1 MNRLV
6 LSLALL
12 ATSLPGFA
20 QSQEPAPTDA
30 PKIEDNSFLM
40 EEAYNQE
47 FGVVQHIQ
55 TFTRDLRNDAY
66 VYSFTQEW
74 PVDVDPRHQLS
85 YTLQGT
91 RAEGFEGFGWGDT
104 LLNYRFQLVKG
115 ERLAIAPRASVIFPS
130 GDSRFGRGFGGAGF
144 QTNWALSFK
153 AKKKLT
159 MHSNAGW
166 TIVPNA
172 KNDLGQKAQ
181 INEFNLG
188 QSFIWL
194 AKPRFNVLLETVYN
208 SSQDVMAPDRGD
220 RVHDVTMNPGV
231 RWAYNLKS
239 GMQIVP
245 GISIPTGVGPSAGQ
259 VGVLFYFSIEHS
271 YRKKKD

>member
-1 MNRLV
+1 MR
-6 LSLALL
+6 SALL
-12 ATSLPGFA
+12 LLTLSVAAYA
-20 QSQEPAPTDA
+20 QTQSTNP

-74 PVDVDPRHQLS
+74 PVDPAPKNQLS

-104 LLNYRFQLVKG
+104 LLNYRYQLVKS
-115 ERLAIAPRASVIFPS
+115 ERLALAPRASLILPS
-130 GDSRFGRGFGGAGF
+130 GNSRFGRGYGGAGF
-144 QTNWALSFK
+144 QTNWALSFR

-166 TIVPNA
+166 TIVPRA
-172 KNDLGQKAQ
+172 KNEFGQKSEV
-181 INEFNLG
+181 NEFNLG

-194 AKPRFNVLLETVYN
+194 WKPRVNFLLETVYN
-208 SSQDVMAPDRGD
+208 SSQNVIAPDRSQ

-245 GISIPTGVGPSAGQ
+245 GIAIPTGVGPSKGQ
-259 VGVLFYFSIEHS
+259 VGVFFYFSIEHP
-271 YRKKKD
+271 YRKLKD

>member
-1 MNRLV
+1 MRSV
-6 LSLALL
+6 LLL
-12 ATSLPGFA
+12 LTLSVAVCA
-20 QSQEPAPTDA
+20 QSQSTDS

-74 PVDVDPRHQLS
+74 PVDAAPKNQLS

-104 LLNYRFQLVKG
+104 LLNYRYQLVKT
-115 ERLAIAPRASVIFPS
+115 ERLALAPRVSVILPS
-130 GDSRFGRGFGGAGF
+130 GDSRFGRGYGGTGF
-144 QTNWALSFK
+144 QTNWALSFR

-166 TIVPNA
+166 TIVPKA
-172 KNDLGQKAQ
+172 KNDFGETAK
-181 INEFNLG
+181 INEFNVG

-194 AKPRFNVLLETVYN
+194 AKPRFNLLLETVYN
-208 SSQDVMAPDRGD
+208 ASAEVSAPGRTKRNQDVT
-220 RVHDVTMNPGV
+220 VNPGV

-245 GISIPTGVGPSAGQ
+245 GIAIPTGVGPSAGQ
-259 VGVLFYFSIEHS
+259 VGVFFYFSIEHP
-271 YRKKKD
+271 YRKLKD